1 MTLIN
6 SKNYNK
12 LKSEK
17 AKSYPNCGCTIEIP
31 IEFKNKT
38 EF

>member
-6 SKNYNK
+6 CKDCNK

-17 AKSYPNCGCTIEIP
+17 AKSYPNCVCTIEIP